1 MFRRYT
7 PGVVSTLVVACL
19 LTPSCSRQQEAPHSS
34 GVKSSSAAL
43 FAYDQTAGVPVTV
56 DSERVENGILIR
68 SAHFTAHAAG
78 QRQVTYSLIRPAA
91 SGSYAGIVFF
101 HWLGRPKGDRSEF
114 FEEAV
119 ALAQKGVVSLL
130 IQGYFPWSQ
139 DPVNGATD
147 RQEIIRQT
155 IDVQR
160 ALSILLREPSID
172 PGRIAYVGH
181 DYGAMFGAITAGLE
195 RRVKAYVFVAGM
207 GTFADW
213 SLKYWPATAAA
224 GENAYRE
231 AIDPVDPIHFVPHAA
246 PAALLFQFAT
256 RDKYISRDV
265 ARTFSDA
272 ASEPKTVRWYDTT
285 HDMFAPDVARDRH
298 AWLEEQLGLPR

>member
-1 MFRRYT
+1 MCRSVAAYLVFAILMAGL
-7 PGVVSTLVVACL
+7 GV
-19 LTPSCSRQQEAPHSS
+19 PSCTRQQEDPSP
-34 GVKSSSAAL
+34 GGMKSNGATL
-43 FAYDQTAGVPVTV
+43 FAYDKAAGLAATV

-68 SAHFTAHAAG
+68 SAHFAAHAAG
-78 QRQVTYSLIRPAA
+78 QRQVTFSLIRPAA
-91 SGSYAGIVFF
+91 GGSYAGVLFF

-114 FEEAV
+114 FDEAC
-119 ALAQKGVVSLL
+119 ALAQKGVISLL

-139 DPVNGATD
+139 DPVNGVTD
-147 RQEIIRQT
+147 RQEVIRQT

-160 ALSILLREPSID
+160 ALSILLREPGID

-224 GENAYRE
+224 GDSAYRD
-231 AIDPVDPIHFVPHAA
+231 AIHPVDPIHFISHAA

-265 ARTFSDA
+265 ARAFSDA

-285 HDMFAPDVARDRH
+285 HDMFAPDVARDRR